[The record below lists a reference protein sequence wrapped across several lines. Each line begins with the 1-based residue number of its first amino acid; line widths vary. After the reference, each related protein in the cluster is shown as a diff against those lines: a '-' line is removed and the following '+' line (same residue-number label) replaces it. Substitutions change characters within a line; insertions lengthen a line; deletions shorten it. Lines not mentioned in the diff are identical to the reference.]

1 MFISSMK
8 KYFYI
13 LFIIVLSPMNLIAD
27 EFSEGP
33 YGTNYFDTAGPFSLA
48 DLNISIKGDVNLDEI
63 INIQDVIL
71 LVSQILGNVNLP
83 NNQFEQADVN
93 SDEIIDVLDIVNVV
107 SQILYP
113 QQPIWDF
120 EENWS
125 GNESYIFIQYDAGIS
140 GSGSLWGS
148 STRET
153 LLNISPDNVHYFFI
167 SNRTQ
172 YESDMIQI
180 KDIYDEILL
189 NLSQEDQDHWN
200 SHLHF
205 INQKTSDLDNW
216 LSTALDGKSAMAID
230 CFQRIRQ
237 IGYLGNPASF
247 TGTYVHYLAHEALYF
262 DYENNTFDETGETYD
277 EITIF
282 DRTHYTGGWAASISD
297 TLQLPI
303 NSDLNTYNKMQI
315 ELLRGCPNS
324 DMNYDDDGC
333 DDYDRIARLYLCDL
347 DGSNCLEIAKW
358 ITPFDRQPHSLTDI
372 SPFLAAF
379 RENAG
384 EQKVLRFQ
392 ESGWPNSLLTLKFR
406 FYQGSN
412 QNGQAQEIYPMW
424 NGTTQFNPSYDDNRP
439 PQVFTIPSNATKV
452 EFVSYITG
460 HGWGSA
466 GCFNC
471 CEFCNSRHIFSIN
484 GGVYEFDQSF
494 PDASSSNHCMDPE
507 VIQTTGVIPNQY
519 GTWGYGRAGWC
530 PGRDVKPYVKDITN
544 FIQIGDDNVMDYSA
558 CRVSGN
564 SCIAPPTCQGDGYCP
579 EIAMSSY
586 IIVYY

>member
-1 MFISSMK
+1 
-8 KYFYI
+8 
-13 LFIIVLSPMNLIAD
+13 MNLIAD
-27 EFSEGP
+27 EFSMGP
-33 YGTNYFDTAGPFSLA
+33 YGTNYFDTAGPFGLA

-71 LVSQILGNVNLP
+71 LVSQILGNINLP
-83 NNQFEQADVN
+83 SNQFEQADVN

-120 EENWS
+120 EENWA

-247 TGTYVHYLAHEALYF
+247 TGTYIHYLAHEALYF

-303 NSDLNTYNKMQI
+303 NSDLNTYNKMQV

-412 QNGQAQEIYPMW
+412 QNGRAQEIYPMW

-544 FIQIGDDNVMDYSA
+544 FIQIGDDNVMNYSA

-564 SCIAPPTCQGDGYCP
+564 SCVAPPTCQGDGYCP

>member
-33 YGTNYFDTAGPFSLA
+33 YGTNYFDTAGPFGLA

-83 NNQFEQADVN
+83 SNQFEQADVN

-303 NSDLNTYNKMQI
+303 NSDLNTYNKMQV

-358 ITPFDRQPHSLTDI
+358 ITPFDRQQHSLTDI

-558 CRVSGN
+558 CRVNGN

>member
-1 MFISSMK
+1 MK

-33 YGTNYFDTAGPFSLA
+33 YGTNYFDTAGPFGLA

-83 NNQFEQADVN
+83 SNQFEQADVN

-303 NSDLNTYNKMQI
+303 NSDLNTYNKMQV

-558 CRVSGN
+558 CRVNGN

>member
-27 EFSEGP
+27 EFSVGP
-33 YGTNYFDTAGPFSLA
+33 YGTNYFDTAGPFGLA

-83 NNQFEQADVN
+83 SNQFEQADVN

-113 QQPIWDF
+113 QQPIWNF
-120 EENWS
+120 EENWT

-247 TGTYVHYLAHEALYF
+247 TGTYIHYLAHEALYF

-303 NSDLNTYNKMQI
+303 NSDLNTYNKMQV

-412 QNGQAQEIYPMW
+412 QNGRAQEIYPMW

-484 GGVYEFDQSF
+484 GGVYEFNQSF

-564 SCIAPPTCQGDGYCP
+564 SCVAPPTCQGDGYCP